1 MTVVGSTSERLRSEH
16 EAEWDACY
24 AHPFV
29 QAIGRGDLPDERFQ
43 TFLVQDYLFLIDYA
57 RVLAYASAKAP
68 DLDAQT
74 WFARLLDA
82 TLSTEMEL
90 HRKTC
95 AEWGIGRDELEG
107 AEPLPTTVAYTSFL
121 VRTAAAGDIGDLAS
135 ALLPCQ
141 WGYADIGM
149 RLADAGVPDHA
160 RYASWIASYADP
172 GYVGLTDWLKAF
184 VDRLG
189 ATADDT
195 TLARWSSTFRTTL
208 RYELA
213 FWEMAWSGE
222 SWTERTD
229 PRD

>member
-1 MTVVGSTSERLRSEH
+1 MGRVEGVSQRLRAEH
-16 EAEWDACY
+16 DELWEACF

-29 QAIGRGDLPDERFQ
+29 QGIGRGDLTDERFR

-68 DLDAQT
+68 DLDSQT

-82 TLSTEMEL
+82 TLSTEMDL

-95 AEWGIGRDELEG
+95 AEWGIAAGDLEG

-121 VRTAAAGDIGDLAS
+121 VRTAAAGDIGELAC

-141 WGYADIGM
+141 WGYADIGV
-149 RLADAGVPDHA
+149 RLKQRGLPEHP
-160 RYASWIASYADP
+160 RYAAWIDVYADP
-172 GYVGLTDWLKAF
+172 VYVELTGWLRAF

-189 ATADDT
+189 RAADEATYG
-195 TLARWSSTFRTTL
+195 RWRRIFATTL

-213 FWEMAWSGE
+213 FWEMAWAGE
-222 SWTERTD
+222 GWMERSD
-229 PRD
+229 S

>member
-1 MTVVGSTSERLRSEH
+1 VAVSEQLRRKHADLWE
-16 EAEWDACY
+16 ACY

-29 QAIGRGDLPDERFQ
+29 QAIGRGELAEDRFQ

-95 AEWGIGRDELEG
+95 AEWGIASDELEG
-107 AEPLPTTVAYTSFL
+107 ADALPTTVAYTSFL
-121 VRTAAAGDIGDLAS
+121 VRTATAGDIGELAS

-141 WGYADIGM
+141 WGYADIGL
-149 RLADAGVPDHA
+149 RLADAGLPDDR
-160 RYASWIASYADP
+160 RYATWIAAYADP
-172 GYVGLTDWLKAF
+172 GYVSLADWLRAF

-189 ATADDT
+189 ATADEAT
-195 TLARWSSTFRTTL
+195 VSRWNAIFRTTL

-213 FWEMAWSGE
+213 FWEMAYSGE
-222 SWTERTD
+222 TWTRID

>member
-1 MTVVGSTSERLRSEH
+1 VSVSVRLRDDNADLW
-16 EAEWDACY
+16 EACF

-29 QAIGRGDLPDERFQ
+29 QAIGRGDLHEGAFRR
-43 TFLVQDYLFLIDYA
+43 FLVQDYLYLVDYA

-68 DLDAQT
+68 DVESQS

-82 TLSTEMEL
+82 TISTEMDL

-95 AEWGIGRDELEG
+95 AEWSIDAVELEG

-121 VRTAAAGDIGDLAS
+121 LRTAMTGEAGDIAA

-141 WGYADIGM
+141 WGYSDIGVRM
-149 RLADAGVPDHA
+149 KANGLPDDA
-160 RYASWIASYADP
+160 RYATWIEAYADP
-172 GYVGLTDWLKAF
+172 IYVGLTDWLRQF

-189 ATADDT
+189 ANVPAGTY
-195 TLARWSSTFRTTL
+195 ARWRATFTTTL

-213 FWEMAWSGE
+213 FWEMAWTGE
-222 SWTERTD
+222 RW
-229 PRD
+229 PA